1 MISVDNVYKTVQRI
15 LNKEQ
20 RGYFPPNEFNY
31 FADLANTEVFEN
43 YFYEI
48 SQYNNAP
55 IAMTEDDDYAD
66 IKKLLAE
73 KIHVFEEETSIS
85 TGHTDFSSIDG
96 FYRMGNVY
104 NSTYETEEVT
114 RREYRDI
121 LRSPLTSAF
130 PLGMW
135 FRDKN
140 GITTNSSGVTMSYIR
155 KPVSPYWAYMTV
167 AGNPVLDPATSVD
180 FELHESD
187 LPDLVV
193 KIAGYAGV
201 AIKAADVAQA
211 ATAKE
216 QMLDNQEKQ

>member
-31 FADLANTEVFEN
+31 FANLANTEVFEN
-43 YFYEI
+43 YFYEL

-55 IAMTEDDDYAD
+55 VAMTDDDDYAD

-73 KIHVFEEETSIS
+73 KIHVFEEETDVSEG
-85 TGHTDFSSIDG
+85 TLDFSSIPN
-96 FYRMGNVY
+96 FYRFGNVY
-104 NSTYETEEVT
+104 STTHELDEVT

-121 LRSPLTSAF
+121 NRSPLTS
-130 PLGMW
+130 GNKSSGVW

-140 GITTNSSGVTMSYIR
+140 GITTSTSGLMSYV
-155 KPVSPYWAYMTV
+155 KTPAVPHWAYVT
-167 AGNPVLDPATSVD
+167 ASGSPIYDPSNSIQ
-180 FELHESD
+180 FELHPSD

-201 AIKAADVAQA
+201 SIKAADVAQA
-211 ATAKE
+211 ATVKE